1 MTNTVE
7 PVLDEAFPGRS
18 VADVQPAGVSWNDQ
32 NETVAVE
39 FADGASAFLKVAVDG
54 DGSRVARERAVID
67 YVRSHC
73 DVAVPTVVASD
84 ADGDPPYLAT
94 APMDGH
100 NVAEGWPEWDDDE
113 QVAVTRRVGAALAEV
128 HDRTFESHGH
138 IEGGGPDELVLDGG
152 TWTDVLVDEIEA
164 QRARSSTDRFEGYFD
179 EVVAA
184 VEGNRPLLDEA
195 PAVLTHGDPAQPNV
209 FRLDGAIGFVDWEIS
224 HVGDPAYEL
233 YRAEQQFPHDA
244 DERGSSSPDSQ
255 ARQDAG
261 ERIEV
266 ALREGYAERAGSL
279 PEGYEDRVPVYEAVW
294 HVYNLGLFDKW
305 AGDDDES
312 PEEVA
317 ATAEAEMERYLDAIR

>member
-1 MTNTVE
+1 MTGTVE

-18 VADVQPAGVSWNDQ
+18 VADLRPAGISWNDQ

-39 FADGASAFLKVAVDG
+39 FADGESVFLKAAVDG
-54 DGSRVARERAVID
+54 DGSRVARECAVID
-67 YVRSHC
+67 YVRSRR

-84 ADGDPPYLAT
+84 AGGDPPYLAT
-94 APMDGH
+94 APMDGR
-100 NVAEGWPEWDDDE
+100 NVAEGWPEWDDAE
-113 QVAVTRRVGAALAEV
+113 RVATTRRVGAALAEV
-128 HDRTFESHGH
+128 HDTAFESHGH
-138 IEGGGPDELVLDGG
+138 VEGGGPGELVLDGG

-195 PAVLTHGDPAQPNV
+195 PAVLTHGDPAQPNL

-233 YRAEQQFPHDA
+233 YRAEQQFLFDD
-244 DERGSSSPDSQ
+244 DEWVRD
-255 ARQDAG
+255 
-261 ERIEV
+261 V
-266 ALREGYAERAGSL
+266 LHEGYAERAGSL

-305 AGDDDES
+305 DDTS
-312 PEEVA
+312 EEA
-317 ATAEAEMERYLDAIR
+317 AAQAEAEMERYLDAIR